1 MVVPASL
8 VSGAN
13 SNSKTLTTD
22 EYFQNFCGEIIKKH
36 YFIRSA
42 AIANNVGHFM
52 ATAYR
57 RRLITLM
64 TQEDSS
70 RAAAQ
75 AAIRSATRNRF
86 KSKIGDLQFSLSR
99 YEKLVR
105 ATIPIK
111 NGEKIRFLLLLTFD
125 VEAEADSIILKRI
138 LPYVAENKDY
148 FIQ

>member
-1 MVVPASL
+1 VVVPASL

-22 EYFQNFCGEIIKKH
+22 EYFQNFCGEIIKKY

-42 AIANNVGHFM
+42 AIANDVGHFM

-70 RAAAQ
+70 R
-75 AAIRSATRNRF
+75 
-86 KSKIGDLQFSLSR
+86 
-99 YEKLVR
+99 
-105 ATIPIK
+105 
-111 NGEKIRFLLLLTFD
+111 LLLKQQFELPHVT
-125 VEAEADSIILKRI
+125 DSNQR
-138 LPYVAENKDY
+138 
-148 FIQ
+148 